1 MKRVLMVVLAGVAG
15 LSLNGARGAENVAH
29 PMSQHVASK
38 RVPAPHPGT
47 QLLQTRTSGNKSGF
61 GTAYTYD
68 GKGWPKQSRL
78 WFTLL
83 GGEVSEVYWPT
94 FNDSAVNRLRFLIGT
109 SHTLLSED
117 KGMQATVHL
126 LDPHALAFRITETD
140 RTGAH
145 RLVKTVLTDPTRD
158 ALVMQV
164 QYVARGAAAGDKL
177 YLDLEP
183 TLGNSS
189 EDNVIAVQGSRL
201 VASNS
206 SGAMTLATNA
216 RVRVGAVG
224 YRNFN
229 DPATQLQEKHRI
241 THPYTDAKGHV
252 AGVLELAPNSKPFVV
267 VLGFG
272 KGMTQASAIAGA
284 TMHTPFSHLQQSYIA
299 GWRRYDSH
307 LSPLGGKATAEYYSS
322 AMTIKASE
330 DKTYEGAIVA
340 SPTHPFGQ
348 TNADDPTDHSYV
360 RVWSRD
366 LYHASMGLLAAGDRT
381 TALEALHFM
390 VRIRRKD
397 GSMPQNSL
405 VSGQESWT
413 GTQMDEAADVIL
425 LAGRLGAQNLYR
437 STVAPI
443 ARYIAQNG
451 PVTSQERWEESG
463 GYSPA
468 TIAAEVASLATAAAM
483 AKRAGESKTAASW
496 LRTARAWARK
506 VDTWSYTT
514 SGPFGH
520 HHYYLRISDGKPNS
534 SFPLS
539 IANGGGTYDQRSI
552 VDPSFL
558 ELVRLGVRS
567 AKDPHIV
574 STLPVVDK
582 VTGGATKVGPSWH
595 RYNHDGYGDGPTP
608 LAAGV
613 GHLWPVFDGERGMY
627 DVAAGNLSGARTLL
641 GTMARFAGSTGL
653 IPEQVWEKTGAPTS
667 SANPLIWAQGEYIVL
682 LRSIVDRKPFDRPA
696 VTVSH

>member
-1 MKRVLMVVLAGVAG
+1 VKRIVMLALVAVLAPTAG
-15 LSLNGARGAENVAH
+15 LSAGSARGAGSVAH
-29 PMSQHVASK
+29 STSK
-38 RVPAPHPGT
+38 RFPAPHSDT
-47 QLLQTRTSGNKSGF
+47 QLLQTRTSGDKAGF

-68 GKGWPKQSRL
+68 GKGWPKASRL

-94 FNDSAVNRLRFLIGT
+94 FNDSAVNRLRFLISS
-109 SHTLLSED
+109 SHTLISED
-117 KGMQATVHL
+117 QGMRATVRL
-126 LDPHALAFRITETD
+126 LDRHALAFRITESD

-145 RLVKTVLTDPTRD
+145 RLVKTVLTDPARD

-164 QYVARGAAAGDKL
+164 HYFTRGAAAGDKL

-189 EDNVIAVQGSRL
+189 EGNTISVQGSRL

-206 SGAMTLATNA
+206 SGAMTMATSA
-216 RVRVGAVG
+216 RVRTGAVG
-224 YRNFN
+224 YRTFN
-229 DPATQLQEKHRI
+229 DPATQLQEKH
-241 THPYTDAKGHV
+241 HVSHLYTDARGHV
-252 AGVLELAPNSKPFVV
+252 AGVLELVPNSKPFVV
-267 VLGFG
+267 VLAFG
-272 KGMTQASAIAGA
+272 KGATQASATANA
-284 TMHTPFSHLQQSYIA
+284 SLRTPFSRLQQTYIA
-299 GWRRYDSH
+299 GWHRYVAH
-307 LSPLGGKATAEYYSS
+307 LSTLGGRATEEYYSS

-366 LYHASMGLLAAGDRT
+366 LYHASMGLLAAGDRQ

-390 VRIRRKD
+390 VRVRNKD

-425 LAGRLGAQNLYR
+425 LAGKLGAQNFYR

-443 ARYIAQNG
+443 AQYIAHNG
-451 PVTSQERWEESG
+451 PVTSQERWEEAG

-468 TIAAEVASLATAAAM
+468 SIAAEVAGLATAAAM
-483 AKRAGESKTAASW
+483 AKRAGDTKAAATW
-496 LRTARAWARK
+496 LRTARAWTGK
-506 VDTWSYTT
+506 VDAWTYTT
-514 SGPFGH
+514 SGPLGRH
-520 HHYYLRISDGKPNS
+520 RYYLRISDGQPNS
-534 SFPLS
+534 SFPLQ
-539 IANGGGTYDQRSI
+539 IANGGGSYDQRSI

-567 AKDPHIV
+567 ATDPHIR

-582 VTGGATKVGPSWH
+582 VTGGLTRDGPSWH
-595 RYNHDGYGDGPTP
+595 RYNHDGYGDGPNP

-613 GHLWPVFDGERGMY
+613 GHLWPVLDGERGMY
-627 DVAAGNLSGARTLL
+627 DVAAGNLAGARSLL
-641 GTMARFAGSTGL
+641 GTMTKFAGPTGL